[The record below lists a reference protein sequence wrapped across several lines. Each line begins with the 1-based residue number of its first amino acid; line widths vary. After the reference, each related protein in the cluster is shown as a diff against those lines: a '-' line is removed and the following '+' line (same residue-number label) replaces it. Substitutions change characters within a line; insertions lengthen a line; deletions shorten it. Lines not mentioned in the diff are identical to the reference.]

1 MTIKNIRQ
9 FNAILT
15 SVGNVE
21 QHYTDLLTFAVDN
34 IHRHGNKDP
43 MLSFLNAPFLRTKAG
58 KVKKAYA
65 PLIQWIN
72 AACPALTV
80 GERAENKVVKYS
92 ATTLPAKVDGFN
104 VLFDKQKDMAILSFT
119 DWLTEQAA
127 DKEPA
132 APATT
137 VTAKSLAKYLESKLE
152 LSLTAND
159 QLEIDALVSAAK
171 SLIIAA
177 GTVKVA
183 EVDMTRVD
191 ELANTKPSGAEKR
204 ANKVAA

>member
-1 MTIKNIRQ
+1 MIIKNIRQ

-21 QHYTDLLTFAVDN
+21 QHYTDLLSFSVDN

-65 PLIQWIN
+65 TLLQWIN
-72 AACPALTV
+72 AACPALAI
-80 GERAENKVVKYS
+80 GERAEKKVVKYS
-92 ATTLPAKVDGFN
+92 ATNMPAKIEAFN
-104 VLFDKQKDMAILSFT
+104 VLFDKQKDTAIVSFT
-119 DWLTEQAA
+119 DWLTEQSQ
-127 DKEPA
+127 DKAPA

-137 VTAKSLAKYLESKLE
+137 VTAKALIAYLESKLA
-152 LSLTAND
+152 LNLTAAD
-159 QLEIDALVSAAK
+159 QTELVSLVKAAK

-177 GTVKVA
+177 GTAKVTA
-183 EVDMTRVD
+183 VDVTRVE
-191 ELANTKPSGAEKR
+191 ELAKTKPSGAEQTAGQKT
-204 ANKVAA
+204 A